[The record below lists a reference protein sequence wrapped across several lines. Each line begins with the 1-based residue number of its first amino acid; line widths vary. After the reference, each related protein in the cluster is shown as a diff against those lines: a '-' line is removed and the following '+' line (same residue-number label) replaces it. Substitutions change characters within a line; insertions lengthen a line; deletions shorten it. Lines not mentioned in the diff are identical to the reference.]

1 MSEHEHIENEEKE
14 ECCCHEEHEH
24 HHEHEHEHHHHHD
37 HDHEHEHHHH
47 DHDHEHEHHHHHHHD
62 EECGCEDHDHEHEH
76 HHHHH
81 HDHDDDCDCGCH
93 DHDHDHDHH
102 DHDHGHTYEVAGYS
116 VLETHSHE
124 GATICSFEKD
134 ILTDPE
140 QAKVSMEDAIHE
152 LTAWLDS
159 IGALIGHVKGYIKE
173 HGPTTTFSTTGSTLN
188 IEGHEPQ
195 GAAIG
200 FASIVFGPT
209 EEELKDKVVEVFERL

>member
-1 MSEHEHIENEEKE
+1 MSEHEHTENVENEESYV
-14 ECCCHEEHEH
+14 HE
-24 HHEHEHEHHHHHD
+24 EHEHHHHHD

-47 DHDHEHEHHHHHHHD
+47 DHDHEHEHHHP
-62 EECGCEDHDHEHEH
+62 DHDHEHEH
-76 HHHHH
+76 HHHHDHDHEHEHHPH
-81 HDHDDDCDCGCH
+81 HDHGDDCDCGCH
-93 DHDHDHDHH
+93 DHDHEHEE
-102 DHDHGHTYEVAGYS
+102 GHTYEVPGYS
-116 VLETHSHE
+116 VMETHSHE

-140 QAKVSMEDAIHE
+140 QAKVAMEDAIHE

>member
-24 HHEHEHEHHHHHD
+24 HHEHEHEHHHHH

-62 EECGCEDHDHEHEH
+62 EECGCEEHEHE

-140 QAKVSMEDAIHE
+140 QAKVAMEDAIHE

>member
-1 MSEHEHIENEEKE
+1 MSEHEHHEAIEEEKE

-24 HHEHEHEHHHHHD
+24 EHHHEHDHAHEHHHHH
-37 HDHEHEHHHH
+37 H
-47 DHDHEHEHHHHHHHD
+47 HDHEHEHHHHHHD
-62 EECGCEDHDHEHEH
+62 DECGCEEHEH

-93 DHDHDHDHH
+93 DHDHDHEH
-102 DHDHGHTYEVAGYS
+102 DEGTSYDIPGYS
-116 VLETHSHE
+116 VFETHSHE

-140 QAKVSMEDAIHE
+140 QAKVAMEDAIHE

-209 EEELKDKVVEVFERL
+209 E

>member
-62 EECGCEDHDHEHEH
+62 EECGCEDHDHEH

-140 QAKVSMEDAIHE
+140 QAKVAMEDAIHE